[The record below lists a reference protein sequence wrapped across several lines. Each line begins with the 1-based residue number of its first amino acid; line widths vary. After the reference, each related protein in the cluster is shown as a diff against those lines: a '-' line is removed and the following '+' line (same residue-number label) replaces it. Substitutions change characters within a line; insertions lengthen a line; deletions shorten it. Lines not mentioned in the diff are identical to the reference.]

1 MKILQRKNTIEYN
14 IFGSIIAMMLISL
27 TVSVVVVVKN
37 KSASYIVPAGST
49 VYDVD
54 NEYIPV
60 EEDAT
65 IYQKKTGVYYLKTSD
80 KDVYT
85 LGTNVVVKDSKT
97 HSVWVYGD
105 LYEIAADGTVSVL
118 SGRNELKNSGQPGLY
133 KLADR
138 KYLMTGNS
146 IASTDKEYS
155 TSEYVYINV
164 YKSGAAVLMNDQSNQ
179 NILRPIMLNSEELYL
194 DISSEYAF
202 YNNNLINLKNVIG
215 STNEYGGDAL
225 IYTEGLVDD
234 EQYQSAQDTPDVIT
248 IVGGNGGA
256 GGSGGNGGAGGVG
269 GTGGIGGTGGN
280 GGSGGT
286 GGVGGAGGTGGN
298 GGDGGQGGDGGKGS
312 DANVNA
318 LKWVK
323 LVGVTA
329 GIGTIDVDYV
339 VTDITDDYVAIW
351 LEVKYK
357 DVGGTEKTEKIYLSK
372 TDNKYTLRGCTPA
385 TYYDISLWY
394 SAYYKT
400 GGIVGDAPENKKVD
414 SVRIQTSSNLGNIEV
429 VRQTEKAIEFDL
441 TLDSQYL
448 IESGTVVLRRDDQD
462 ANTVPDPEIGY
473 IILDQSTIEAA
484 AKGPVRLR
492 IATTSTVLNDGD
504 RIYLEFKDVVYNGAS
519 FKIPDQASITYTK

>member
-14 IFGSIIAMMLISL
+14 IFGSIIAMMLIAL

-179 NILRPIMLNSEELYL
+179 NILRPIMLNSEDLYL

-202 YNNNLINLKNVIG
+202 YHNNLINLKNVIG

-234 EQYQSAQDTPDVIT
+234 EQYQSAQDTPDVI
-248 IVGGNGGA
+248 I
-256 GGSGGNGGAGGVG
+256 
-269 GTGGIGGTGGN
+269 
-280 GGSGGT
+280 
-286 GGVGGAGGTGGN
+286 
-298 GGDGGQGGDGGKGS
+298 
-312 DANVNA
+312 
-318 LKWVK
+318 
-323 LVGVTA
+323 
-329 GIGTIDVDYV
+329 
-339 VTDITDDYVAIW
+339 
-351 LEVKYK
+351 
-357 DVGGTEKTEKIYLSK
+357 
-372 TDNKYTLRGCTPA
+372 P
-385 TYYDISLWY
+385 IS
-394 SAYYKT
+394 
-400 GGIVGDAPENKKVD
+400 PEP
-414 SVRIQTSSNLGNIEV
+414 SM
-429 VRQTEKAIEFDL
+429 
-441 TLDSQYL
+441 
-448 IESGTVVLRRDDQD
+448 
-462 ANTVPDPEIGY
+462 
-473 IILDQSTIEAA
+473 
-484 AKGPVRLR
+484 
-492 IATTSTVLNDGD
+492 
-504 RIYLEFKDVVYNGAS
+504 
-519 FKIPDQASITYTK
+519 